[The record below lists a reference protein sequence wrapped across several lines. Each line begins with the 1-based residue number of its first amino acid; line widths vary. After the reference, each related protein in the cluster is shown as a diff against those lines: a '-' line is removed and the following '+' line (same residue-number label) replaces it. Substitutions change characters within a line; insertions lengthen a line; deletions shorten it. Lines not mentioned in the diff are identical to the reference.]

1 MDYIEVYHGGYCQV
15 EFPEIIIGKYAKD
28 FGGGFYCTE
37 LKEQAARWAR
47 RYDNPVISIFRFEID
62 YGLKILHFT
71 EMTEEWLDFIVNC
84 RNGVKHNYDIVIGYK
99 RAILGFGEI

>member
-1 MDYIEVYHGGYCQV
+1 MDCIEVYHGGYCPV
-15 EFPEIIIGKYAKD
+15 ESPEIIIGKYAKD

-47 RYDNPVISIFRFEID
+47 RYDKPIINIYRFEID
-62 YGLKILHFT
+62 NGLKILRFT

-84 RNGVKHNYDIVIGYK
+84 RNGVKHD
-99 RAILGFGEI
+99 